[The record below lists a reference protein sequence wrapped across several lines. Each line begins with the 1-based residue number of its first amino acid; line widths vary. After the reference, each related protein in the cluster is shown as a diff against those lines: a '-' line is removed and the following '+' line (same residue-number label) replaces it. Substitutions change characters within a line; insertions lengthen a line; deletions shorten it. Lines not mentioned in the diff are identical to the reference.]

1 MTPEQITRVQASWQQ
16 VEGIADQAAALF
28 YQRLFTQDPALEP
41 LFKGNMEE
49 QGKKL
54 MRSEEHTSELQSPRY
69 LDRLDSLV
77 PAVQK
82 LGERHKGYGVKPEDY
97 DTVAQAL
104 LWTLAQGLGDAF
116 DDETEIAWTAA
127 YTLLA
132 STMIEAADY

>member
-1 MTPEQITRVQASWQQ
+1 MTPEQITLVQDSWTK

-28 YQRLFTQDPALEP
+28 YDRLFTTDPALKP

-54 MRSEEHTSELQSPRY
+54 MTMIGVAVKG
-69 LDRLDSLV
+69 LDKLDTIV

-82 LGERHKGYGVKPEDY
+82 LGARHKDYGVKPADY

-104 LWTLAQGLGDAF
+104 LWTLGQGLGDAF
-116 DDETEIAWTAA
+116 DDDTEAAWTAA
-127 YTLLA
+127 YTILA
-132 STMIEAADY
+132 TTMIDAAEY

>member
-1 MTPEQITRVQASWQQ
+1 MTPEQITRVQDSWQQ

-28 YQRLFTQDPALEP
+28 YQRLFSQDPALKP

-49 QGKKL
+49 QGRKL
-54 MRSEEHTSELQSPRY
+54 MSMIGVAVKG
-69 LDRLDSLV
+69 LDRLDSIV

-97 DTVAQAL
+97 NTVGQAL
-104 LWTLAQGLGDAF
+104 LWTLDQGLGDAF
-116 DDETEIAWTAA
+116 DAETESAWAAA

-132 STMIEAADY
+132 STMMDAADY

>member
-1 MTPEQITRVQASWQQ
+1 MTPEQITRVQDSWQQ

-28 YQRLFTQDPALEP
+28 YQRLFSQDPALKP

-49 QGKKL
+49 QGRKL
-54 MRSEEHTSELQSPRY
+54 MSMIGVAVKG
-69 LDRLDSLV
+69 LDRLDSIV

-97 DTVAQAL
+97 NTVGQAL
-104 LWTLAQGLGDAF
+104 LWTLDQGLGDAF
-116 DDETEIAWTAA
+116 DAETESAWAAA

-132 STMIEAADY
+132 GTMMDAADY

>member
-1 MTPEQITRVQASWQQ
+1 MTPEQIARVQASWQQ

-28 YQRLFTQDPALEP
+28 YQRLFTQAPELEP

-54 MRSEEHTSELQSPRY
+54 MSMIGVAVKG
-69 LDRLDSLV
+69 LDRLDTIV

-82 LGERHKGYGVKPEDY
+82 LGERHKDYGVKPEDY
-97 DTVAQAL
+97 DAVAQAL
-104 LWTLAQGLGDAF
+104 LWTLAQGLGEAF
-116 DDETEIAWTAA
+116 DADTESAWTEA

-132 STMIEAADY
+132 STMIDAANY

>member
-54 MRSEEHTSELQSPRY
+54 MSMIGVAVKGLA
-69 LDRLDSLV
+69 RLDSIV